1 MRKLIR
7 ILQKPEVVGEK
18 VETLAQYPSQAHT
31 VNLLS
36 SLKESRTRGCSWSSF
51 SRSQKYRIPQES
63 HGGGRISEREEY
75 GSAPVKGTAR
85 DKEAGADPSD
95 IVARS

>member
-1 MRKLIR
+1 MRKLIS
-7 ILQKPEVVGEK
+7 ILQKSEVVGEK

-36 SLKESRTRGCSWSSF
+36 SLKESRTRGCSGSSF

-63 HGGGRISEREEY
+63 YGGGRFLSRRRT
-75 GSAPVKGTAR
+75 GLPRQGDSQR
-85 DKEAGADPSD
+85 
-95 IVARS
+95 